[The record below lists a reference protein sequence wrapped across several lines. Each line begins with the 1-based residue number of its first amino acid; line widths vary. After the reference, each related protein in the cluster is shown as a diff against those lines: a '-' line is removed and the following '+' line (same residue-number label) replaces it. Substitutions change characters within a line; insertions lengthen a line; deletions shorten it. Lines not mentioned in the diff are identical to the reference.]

1 MKNILR
7 IMIALGVFFSGV
19 IFVPAMG
26 LPRVGFNWQRY
37 AGVYNPASL
46 QINHPSGSPGSYFT
60 ITGTGFSPETVVN
73 VVANGV
79 LLGELD
85 TSETGD
91 LLFLINSGGADV
103 GYYQIEVTGNE
114 AAATQLIL
122 DGEDPTWP
130 VEDEGP
136 VFNLPA
142 GIAQQVLFMPVIVK

>member
-1 MKNILR
+1 VKNILR

-37 AGVYNPASL
+37 AGVYNPANL
-46 QINHPSGSPGSYFT
+46 QINHPSGSPGSFFT
-60 ITGTGFSPETVVN
+60 VTGTGFSPETMVD

-79 LLGELD
+79 SLGGLE

-91 LLFLINSGGADV
+91 LLFLIDSSGADD
-103 GYYQIEVTGNE
+103 GYYQIEVIGNE
-114 AAATQLIL
+114 AATTQLVL
-122 DGEDPTWP
+122 DVDEPTWP
-130 VEDEGP
+130 AEDEGP

>member
-37 AGVYNPASL
+37 AGVYNPANL
-46 QINHPSGSPGSYFT
+46 QINHPSGSPGSFFT
-60 ITGTGFSPETVVN
+60 VTGTGFSPETMVD

-79 LLGELD
+79 SLGGLE

-91 LLFLINSGGADV
+91 LLFLIDSSGADD
-103 GYYQIEVTGNE
+103 GYYQIEVIGNE
-114 AAATQLIL
+114 AATTQLVL
-122 DGEDPTWP
+122 DVDEPTWP
-130 VEDEGP
+130 AEDEGP

>member
-1 MKNILR
+1 VKNILR

-37 AGVYNPASL
+37 AGVYNPANL
-46 QINHPSGSPGSYFT
+46 QINHPSGSPGSFFT
-60 ITGTGFSPETVVN
+60 VTGTGFSPETMVD

-79 LLGELD
+79 SLGGLE

-91 LLFLINSGGADV
+91 LLFLIDSSGADD
-103 GYYQIEVTGNE
+103 GYYQIEVIGNE
-114 AAATQLIL
+114 AAITQLVL
-122 DGEDPTWP
+122 DVDEPTWP
-130 VEDEGP
+130 AEDEGP